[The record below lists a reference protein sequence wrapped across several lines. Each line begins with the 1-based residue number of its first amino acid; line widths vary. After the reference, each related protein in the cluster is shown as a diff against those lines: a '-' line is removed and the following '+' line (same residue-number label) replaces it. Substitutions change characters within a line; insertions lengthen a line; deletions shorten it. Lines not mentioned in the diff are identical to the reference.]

1 MNSNDAVFD
10 CIIRKRK
17 TTMDTKALR
26 QKILDLA
33 IHGKLVPQDPND
45 EPASVLL
52 ERIKA
57 EKERLIKEGKI
68 KRSKKSAK
76 TADTPH
82 YENVPFEVPESWM
95 WCKLDDLAFY
105 KKGPFGSSL
114 TKAMF
119 VPKGKDT
126 YKVYE
131 QKNAIQKDHKLGS
144 YYISTEKYC
153 SLSGFAVHPND
164 IIVSCAGTI
173 GETYVLPQNI
183 QEGIINQALML
194 IRLYNREIEGFYLL
208 YFDFILKQEAYK
220 ESKGTAIK
228 NIPPFDVLKNFFIP
242 IPPKE
247 EQKRILSEVDKWM
260 SFVDD
265 IDTNSKDLQ
274 LYIKHTKSKILDLA
288 IHGKLVPQ
296 NPNDEPAIEL
306 LKRINPDFT
315 PCDNGHSEKFPYEIP
330 ETWIWCGHNSI
341 LDISGGAQ
349 PAKSYFETQPKPNYI
364 RLYQIRDY
372 GESPIPVYIPI
383 NLASKQTEKGDILLA
398 RYGGSLGK
406 VFHAEQGA
414 YNVAMAKVI
423 FKFENLIYKEFAYYY
438 YLSDLYQGKLKEISR
453 TAQAGFNSTDF
464 NDMYFPLPPI
474 NEQQRIVQKIE
485 TLFSVLDNIQT
496 TLEV

>member
-1 MNSNDAVFD
+1 
-10 CIIRKRK
+10 
-17 TTMDTKALR
+17 
-26 QKILDLA
+26 
-33 IHGKLVPQDPND
+33 
-45 EPASVLL
+45 
-52 ERIKA
+52 
-57 EKERLIKEGKI
+57 
-68 KRSKKSAK
+68 
-76 TADTPH
+76 
-82 YENVPFEVPESWM
+82 
-95 WCKLDDLAFY
+95 
-105 KKGPFGSSL
+105 
-114 TKAMF
+114 MF

-153 SLSGFAVHPND
+153 SLSGFAVHPYD

-194 IRLYNREIEGFYLL
+194 IRLYNREIERFYLL

-265 IDTNSKDLQ
+265 IDTNCKDLQ

-296 NPNDEPAIEL
+296 DPNDEPAIEL

-315 PCDNGHSEKFPYEIP
+315 PCDNGYYPVGWIETILGELFSHNTGKALNSSNKEGIFKDYLTTSNVYWNKFDFTVIKQMPFKESELDKCTVTKGDLLVCEGGDIGRSA
-330 ETWIWCGHNSI
+330 IWNYDY
-341 LDISGGAQ
+341 DICIQ
-349 PAKSYFETQPKPNYI
+349 NHIHRLRPK
-364 RLYQIRDY
+364 
-372 GESPIPVYIPI
+372 I
-383 NLASKQTEKGDILLA
+383 NLCVPFYYYT
-398 RYGGSLGK
+398 
-406 VFHAEQGA
+406 FA
-414 YNVAMAKVI
+414 YLKEN
-423 FKFENLIYKEFAYYY
+423 NLIGGKGIGLLG
-438 YLSDLYQGKLKEISR
+438 LSSNALHKIE
-453 TAQAGFNSTDF
+453 
-464 NDMYFPLPPI
+464 MPLPPLA
-474 NEQQRIVQKIE
+474 EQQRIVQKIE
-485 TLFSVLDNIQT
+485 ELFSDLDNIQNA
-496 TLEV
+496 LEV